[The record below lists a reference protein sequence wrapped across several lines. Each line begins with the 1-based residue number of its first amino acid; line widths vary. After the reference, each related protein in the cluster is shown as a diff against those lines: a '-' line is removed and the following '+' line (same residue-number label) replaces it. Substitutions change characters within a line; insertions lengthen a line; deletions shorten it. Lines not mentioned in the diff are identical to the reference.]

1 MQEYTFPR
9 LGSDGMPLGAAGK
22 EANATQDVAGNR
34 RRKGA
39 PRAAPRPGGVLPH
52 FQPVD
57 VTHIDAES
65 TTLADCLLYFCDY
78 GERSKREVEVM
89 VKRLGGKVSCRFQPL
104 SLLTRWPTAYS
115 GNLCMLCGC

>member
-1 MQEYTFPR
+1 MQEYNFPR
-9 LGSDGMPLGAAGK
+9 LGSNGMPLGAAGK
-22 EANATQDVAGNR
+22 EAAATQDVAGNR

-39 PRAAPRPGGVLPH
+39 PRTAPRPGGVLPH

-78 GERSKREVEVM
+78 GERSKSEVEVM
-89 VKRLGGKVSCRFQPL
+89 VKLLGGKVSCYSQ
-104 SLLTRWPTAYS
+104 SLCLFIQWLTAYS
-115 GNLCMLCGC
+115 CILCL